1 MKSYTPGAMQIFLT
15 RWALPL
21 VGGLVFLLSG
31 LSIAATPT
39 PMQISEQI
47 PHVGQK
53 AREGYVEYSYG
64 DSFKAFVIA
73 PGGAWS
79 WWSGANSETEA
90 VEIALRDCQ
99 KHTLHD
105 CVPFAVN
112 DEVVFDRNA
121 WSTLWRP
128 YYSTL
133 ETAKNTKTGTK
144 EGQRFPNMIFK
155 DLDGNKKILSEYR
168 GKVVIVH
175 FWGSWCPPC
184 LREFPNLQKFYNRIQ
199 QQNEVELLMLQ
210 VREPVETSVAWA
222 QRHGFSDLPL
232 YNSKTS
238 NETDTQ
244 FSLANGSSIDDRVI
258 APVFPSSYI
267 LDPNGVILF
276 KHKGPI
282 KDWLE
287 YLPFLQDVTL
297 AH

>member
-1 MKSYTPGAMQIFLT
+1 MFTLLT
-15 RWALPL
+15 RGALCFA
-21 VGGLVFLLSG
+21 GGLVLLFSSS
-31 LSIAATPT
+31 SIAATPT
-39 PMQISEQI
+39 PMEISQQI

-90 VEIALRDCQ
+90 VEIAMRDCQ
-99 KHTLHD
+99 KHTLQD
-105 CVPFAVN
+105 CVPYSVN
-112 DEVVFDRNA
+112 DEVVFDRDA

-133 ETAKNTKTGTK
+133 EKAKTTKTGTR
-144 EGQRFPNMIFK
+144 EGQRFPDIMFR
-155 DLDGNKKILSEYR
+155 DLDGHKKILSEYQ

-184 LREFPNLQKFYNRIQ
+184 LREFPNLQKFYTSIQ
-199 QQNEVELLMLQ
+199 QQNDVELLMLQ
-210 VREPVETSVAWA
+210 VREPVETSLAWA

-232 YNSKTS
+232 YNSKVSTQA
-238 NETDTQ
+238 DTR
-244 FSLANGSSIDDRVI
+244 FSLADGSSIDDRVI

-276 KHKGPI
+276 RHKGPI

-287 YLPFLQDVTL
+287 YLPFLEDVTL
-297 AH
+297 AQ